1 MFINTN
7 VASLNSQRQLAG
19 STGLLAT
26 ATQRLSSGLRI
37 NSAKD
42 DAAGL
47 AISERMTAQVK
58 GLDQARRNANDGISL
73 AQTAEGALAE
83 VGNNL
88 QRIRELAVQAANSTN
103 KAGDRQTIQNEV
115 DQLKNE
121 IQRMTEQTSFN
132 GNKLLDGSFNAK
144 TFQVGADAGQF
155 ITINEVANTN
165 LTSLGGTN
173 IEKQTSTTSGLLGA
187 TAGTFGT
194 AITSGDLK
202 LNYIDKDGASQ
213 SVNLGAI
220 TAASTKETRMAQIAE
235 AINKKTETSGVSATI
250 DDTGALKLTSNNALG
265 SADSVTTAGNFSL
278 VTTATASVGNTG
290 FDTSNNNATP
300 TSDSGIKG
308 IATLT
313 VTGTDSSKATN
324 AITRIDR
331 AIAEVNEK
339 RAALGAVQN
348 RFSSAIT
355 SLQTSSENISASR
368 SRIKDADFA
377 SESAALAR
385 ANVLQQA
392 GTAMLAQANQQPQQ
406 ALQLLR

>member
-47 AISERMTAQVK
+47 SISERMTAQVK

-73 AQTAEGALAE
+73 AQTAEGALSE
-83 VGNNL
+83 IGNNL
-88 QRIRELAVQAANSTN
+88 QRMRELAVQASNSTN
-103 KAGDRQTIQNEV
+103 KLGDRATIQAELN
-115 DQLKNE
+115 QLKDE
-121 IQRMTEQTSFN
+121 IQRMTDQTSFN
-132 GNKLLDGSFNAK
+132 GNKLLDGTYSGK
-144 TFQVGADAGQF
+144 TFQVGADAGQM
-155 ITINEVANTN
+155 ITIKEVGNTN
-165 LTSLGGTN
+165 LTQLGGTT
-173 IEKQTSTTSGLLGA
+173 KMGTYGGAYTSVGSMA
-187 TAGTFGT
+187 
-194 AITSGDLK
+194 
-202 LNYIDKDGASQ
+202 Q
-213 SVNLGAI
+213 
-220 TAASTKETRMAQIAE
+220 TAASLSSGSIAIKYRAIDESTGLPDTNSTTQTITIGAAASANERQAQVVAG
-235 AINKKTETSGVSATI
+235 INKHSEKTGVVAYMDAGSIKLSSTDAN
-250 DDTGALKLTSNNALG
+250 GAVA
-265 SADSVTTAGNFSL
+265 
-278 VTTATASVGNTG
+278 TATQILSFGGSLTAASSGLAAASFT
-290 FDTSNNNATP
+290 ATNK
-300 TSDSGIKG
+300 TG
-308 IATLT
+308 IADLT
-313 VTGTDSSKATN
+313 VTGSTSANATKAIRMLDN
-324 AITRIDR
+324 AIKQLNQFRSD
-331 AIAEVNEK
+331 
-339 RAALGAVQN
+339 LGGVQN

-377 SESAALAR
+377 NESASLAR

>member
-47 AISERMTAQVK
+47 SISERMTAQVK

-73 AQTAEGALAE
+73 AQTAEGALSE
-83 VGNNL
+83 IGNNL
-88 QRIRELAVQAANSTN
+88 QRMRELAVQASNSTN
-103 KAGDRQTIQNEV
+103 KIGDRATIQAELN
-115 DQLKNE
+115 QLKDE
-121 IQRMTEQTSFN
+121 IQRMTDQTSFN
-132 GNKLLDGSFNAK
+132 GNKLLDGTYSGK
-144 TFQVGADAGQF
+144 TFQVGADAGQM
-155 ITINEVANTN
+155 ITIKEVGDTN
-165 LTSLGGTN
+165 LTKLGGTT
-173 IEKQTSTTSGLLGA
+173 KMGTYGGTYTSVGA
-187 TAGTFGT
+187 MA
-194 AITSGDLK
+194 
-202 LNYIDKDGASQ
+202 Q
-213 SVNLGAI
+213 
-220 TAASTKETRMAQIAE
+220 TAASLSSGTIAIKYRAINESTGLPAANSASVTITIGAAASANERQAQIVAG
-235 AINKKTETSGVSATI
+235 INKHSEKTGVVAYMDAGSIKLSSTDAN
-250 DDTGALKLTSNNALG
+250 GAVA
-265 SADSVTTAGNFSL
+265 
-278 VTTATASVGNTG
+278 TATQTLSFGGSLTA
-290 FDTSNNNATP
+290 AR
-300 TSDSGIKG
+300 SGLAAGSFTAQNKTG
-308 IATLT
+308 IADLT
-313 VTGTDSSKATN
+313 VTGSTSANATKAIRMLDN
-324 AITRIDR
+324 AIKQ
-331 AIAEVNEK
+331 VNQF
-339 RAALGAVQN
+339 RSDLGGVQN

>member
-1 MFINTN
+1 MTMFINTN

-37 NSAKD
+37 NTAKD
-42 DAAGL
+42 DAAGM

-73 AQTAEGALAE
+73 AQTAEGALTE
-83 VGNNL
+83 IGNNL
-88 QRIRELAVQAANSTN
+88 QRMRELAVQAANSTN
-103 KAGDRQTIQNEV
+103 KAGDRETIQNEMT
-115 DQLKNE
+115 QLKDE
-121 IQRMTEQTSFN
+121 VQRMTEQTSFN

-155 ITINEVANTN
+155 ITIKEVGNTN
-165 LTSLGGTN
+165 LSSLGGTN
-173 IEKQTSTTSGLLGA
+173 YVKGA
-187 TAGTFGT
+187 SAAVS
-194 AITSGDLK
+194 AITSAGYATALSATALKIEYVDAKGDV
-202 LNYIDKDGASQ
+202 Q
-213 SVNLGAI
+213 SIALGALDAVSSKNAR
-220 TAASTKETRMAQIAE
+220 AAQVVE
-235 AINKKTETSGVSATI
+235 AINKQTETTGVSATI
-250 DDTGALKLTSNNALG
+250 DTDGQIVVRSNGGLGGESKGTFELVGFSAGTTGLAA
-265 SADSVTTAGNFSL
+265 AA
-278 VTTATASVGNTG
+278 ATAR
-290 FDTSNNNATP
+290 
-300 TSDSGIKG
+300 SGDGDKG
-308 IATLT
+308 IVDIT
-313 VTGTDSSKATN
+313 VTGTDSSNATN
-324 AITRIDR
+324 AITRIDN
-331 AIAEVNEK
+331 AIKEVNK
-339 RAALGAVQN
+339 FRADLGAVQN

-377 SESAALAR
+377 SESASLAR

>member
-37 NSAKD
+37 NTAKD
-42 DAAGL
+42 DAAGM
-47 AISERMTAQVK
+47 AISERMTSQVK

-73 AQTAEGALAE
+73 AQTAEGALTE

>member
-47 AISERMTAQVK
+47 SISERMTAQVK

-73 AQTAEGALAE
+73 AQTAEGALSE
-83 VGNNL
+83 IGNNL
-88 QRIRELAVQAANSTN
+88 QRMRELAVQASNSTN
-103 KAGDRQTIQNEV
+103 KLGDRATIQAELN
-115 DQLKNE
+115 QLKDE
-121 IQRMTEQTSFN
+121 IQRMTDQTSFN
-132 GNKLLDGSFNAK
+132 GNKLLDGTYSGK
-144 TFQVGADAGQF
+144 TFQVGADAGQM
-155 ITINEVANTN
+155 ITIKEVGNTN
-165 LTSLGGTN
+165 LTKLGDVTKMGTYGGAY
-173 IEKQTSTTSGLLGA
+173 TSTGA
-187 TAGTFGT
+187 MA
-194 AITSGDLK
+194 
-202 LNYIDKDGASQ
+202 Q
-213 SVNLGAI
+213 
-220 TAASTKETRMAQIAE
+220 TAASLSSGSIAIKYRAINESTGLPAAGSASVTITIGAAASANERQAQIVAG
-235 AINKKTETSGVSATI
+235 INKHSEKTGVVAYMDAGSIKLSSTDAN
-250 DDTGALKLTSNNALG
+250 GAVA
-265 SADSVTTAGNFSL
+265 
-278 VTTATASVGNTG
+278 TATQTLSFGGSLNAARSGLAAASFT
-290 FDTSNNNATP
+290 ATNK
-300 TSDSGIKG
+300 TG
-308 IATLT
+308 IADLT
-313 VTGTDSSKATN
+313 VTGSTSANATKAIRMLDN
-324 AITRIDR
+324 AIKQ
-331 AIAEVNEK
+331 VNQF
-339 RAALGAVQN
+339 RSDLGGIQN

-377 SESAALAR
+377 NESASLAR

>member
-88 QRIRELAVQAANSTN
+88 QRMRELAVQAANSTN
-103 KAGDRQTIQNEV
+103 KSGDRSTIQSEIN
-115 DQLKNE
+115 QLRDE
-121 IQRMTEQTSFN
+121 IQRMTDQTTFN
-132 GNKLLDGSFNAK
+132 GNKLLDGTYAGK
-144 TFQVGADAGQF
+144 TFQVGADAGQM
-155 ITINEVANTN
+155 ITIQNVGNTN
-165 LTSLGGTN
+165 VAELGKNTKIGQIGATTLGAVGAASMAASKGSLGSGTITIAYTQLNDDGTTTAATQVITIGQAASASERQAQVVAGINKYSEKTGVTAALDGGKISLTSTDAN
-173 IEKQTSTTSGLLGA
+173 GA
-187 TAGTFGT
+187 VKTAEQ
-194 AITSGDLK
+194 AITSNLSAAALGF
-202 LNYIDKDGASQ
+202 AS
-213 SVNLGAI
+213 
-220 TAASTKETRMAQIAE
+220 
-235 AINKKTETSGVSATI
+235 SGVTFEAATNLNV
-250 DDTGALKLTSNNALG
+250 GA
-265 SADSVTTAGNFSL
+265 
-278 VTTATASVGNTG
+278 
-290 FDTSNNNATP
+290 
-300 TSDSGIKG
+300 
-308 IATLT
+308 LT
-313 VTGTDSSKATN
+313 VTGATSDNATKAIRILDE
-324 AITRIDR
+324 AIK
-331 AIAEVNEK
+331 EVNK
-339 RAALGAVQN
+339 YRSDLGGIQN

>member
-42 DAAGL
+42 DAAGM
-47 AISERMTAQVK
+47 AISERMTSQVK

-73 AQTAEGALAE
+73 AQTAEGALTE

-103 KAGDRQTIQNEV
+103 KAGDRLTIQNEV

-121 IQRMTEQTSFN
+121 IQRMTEQTAFN
-132 GNKLLDGSFNAK
+132 GNKLLDGSFTAK
-144 TFQVGADAGQF
+144 TFQVGADAGQM
-155 ITINEVANTN
+155 ITITDIANTN
-165 LTSLGGTN
+165 LNSIGGQTKVGSLA
-173 IEKQTSTTSGLLGA
+173 GA
-187 TAGTFGT
+187 VTGIAASAGAPAAAIAAGSLDITVTLADGT
-194 AITSGDLK
+194 AKTIT
-202 LNYIDKDGASQ
+202 
-213 SVNLGAI
+213 LGAI
-220 TAASTKETRMAQIAE
+220 GAAYSQEERANQIVE
-235 AINKKTETSGVSATI
+235 AINKVSDRTGVTATI
-250 DDTGALKLTSNNALG
+250 DSGEIKLAGGDLGGDLANATATLGAGFTAATTGVAGGALADAATSI
-265 SADSVTTAGNFSL
+265 GN
-278 VTTATASVGNTG
+278 GI
-290 FDTSNNNATP
+290 SN
-300 TSDSGIKG
+300 
-308 IATLT
+308 LT
-313 VTGTDSSKATN
+313 VTGSDSSKATLAIRMVDN
-324 AITRIDR
+324 AIK
-331 AIAEVNEK
+331 EVNDK

-348 RFSSAIT
+348 RFSSAIA

-377 SESAALAR
+377 SESASLAR

>member
-47 AISERMTAQVK
+47 SISERMTAQVK

-73 AQTAEGALAE
+73 AQTAEGALSE
-83 VGNNL
+83 IGNNL
-88 QRIRELAVQAANSTN
+88 QRMRELAVQASNSTN
-103 KAGDRQTIQNEV
+103 KLGDRATIQAELN
-115 DQLKNE
+115 QLKDE
-121 IQRMTEQTSFN
+121 IQRMTDQTSFN
-132 GNKLLDGSFNAK
+132 GNKLLDGTYSGK
-144 TFQVGADAGQF
+144 TFQVGADAGQM
-155 ITINEVANTN
+155 ITIKEVGNTN
-165 LTSLGGTN
+165 LTKLGDVTKMGTYGGAY
-173 IEKQTSTTSGLLGA
+173 TSTGA
-187 TAGTFGT
+187 MA
-194 AITSGDLK
+194 
-202 LNYIDKDGASQ
+202 Q
-213 SVNLGAI
+213 
-220 TAASTKETRMAQIAE
+220 TAASLSSGSIAIKYRAINESTGLPAAGSASVTITIGAAASANERQAQIVAG
-235 AINKKTETSGVSATI
+235 INKHSEKTGVVAYMDAGSIKLSSTDAN
-250 DDTGALKLTSNNALG
+250 GAVA
-265 SADSVTTAGNFSL
+265 
-278 VTTATASVGNTG
+278 TATQTLSFGGSLNAARSGLAAASFTQQNKT
-290 FDTSNNNATP
+290 
-300 TSDSGIKG
+300 G
-308 IATLT
+308 IADLT
-313 VTGTDSSKATN
+313 VTGSTSANATKAIRMLDN
-324 AITRIDR
+324 AIKQ
-331 AIAEVNEK
+331 VNQF
-339 RAALGAVQN
+339 RSDLGGIQN

-377 SESAALAR
+377 NESASLAR

>member
-47 AISERMTAQVK
+47 SISERMTAQVK

-73 AQTAEGALAE
+73 AQTAEGALSE
-83 VGNNL
+83 IGNNL
-88 QRIRELAVQAANSTN
+88 QRMRELAVQASNSTN
-103 KAGDRQTIQNEV
+103 KLGDRATIQAELN
-115 DQLKNE
+115 QLKDE
-121 IQRMTEQTSFN
+121 IQRMTDQTSFN
-132 GNKLLDGSFNAK
+132 GNKLLDGTYSGK
-144 TFQVGADAGQF
+144 TFQVGADAGQM
-155 ITINEVANTN
+155 ITIKEVGNTN
-165 LTSLGGTN
+165 LTKLGDVTKMGTYAGAY
-173 IEKQTSTTSGLLGA
+173 TSTGA
-187 TAGTFGT
+187 MA
-194 AITSGDLK
+194 
-202 LNYIDKDGASQ
+202 Q
-213 SVNLGAI
+213 
-220 TAASTKETRMAQIAE
+220 TAASLSSGTIAIKYRAINESTGLPAANSASVTITIGAAASANERQAQIVAG
-235 AINKKTETSGVSATI
+235 INKHSEKTGVVAYMDAGSIKLSSTDAN
-250 DDTGALKLTSNNALG
+250 GAVA
-265 SADSVTTAGNFSL
+265 
-278 VTTATASVGNTG
+278 TATQTLSFGGSLTAARSGLAAASFTQQNKT
-290 FDTSNNNATP
+290 
-300 TSDSGIKG
+300 G
-308 IATLT
+308 IADLT
-313 VTGTDSSKATN
+313 VTGSTSANATKAIRMLDN
-324 AITRIDR
+324 AIKQ
-331 AIAEVNEK
+331 VNQF
-339 RAALGAVQN
+339 RSDLGGIQN

-377 SESAALAR
+377 NESASLAR

>member
-37 NSAKD
+37 NSSKD

-73 AQTAEGALAE
+73 SQTAEGALAE

-88 QRIRELAVQAANSTN
+88 QRMRELAVQAANSTN
-103 KAGDRQTIQNEV
+103 KSGDRSTIQSEMN
-115 DQLKNE
+115 QLRDE
-121 IQRMTEQTSFN
+121 IQRMTDQTTFN
-132 GNKLLDGSFNAK
+132 GNKLLDGTYAGK
-144 TFQVGADAGQF
+144 TFQVGADAGQM
-155 ITINEVANTN
+155 ITIQNVGNTN
-165 LTSLGGTN
+165 VTNLGKDTKIGTVSTANLDATNVDSMTQSMAGLGSGTITIEYTKLNDDGTTTGASVTISIGAARSAAERQAQVVDGINKHSEKTGVTAYLDGGNISLASSDANGAVASVSQAFSFTSLSTGQVGFSETADF
-173 IEKQTSTTSGLLGA
+173 TS
-187 TAGTFGT
+187 
-194 AITSGDLK
+194 
-202 LNYIDKDGASQ
+202 
-213 SVNLGAI
+213 
-220 TAASTKETRMAQIAE
+220 
-235 AINKKTETSGVSATI
+235 
-250 DDTGALKLTSNNALG
+250 
-265 SADSVTTAGNFSL
+265 AGNFN
-278 VTTATASVGNTG
+278 VG
-290 FDTSNNNATP
+290 S
-300 TSDSGIKG
+300 
-308 IATLT
+308 LT
-313 VTGTDSSKATN
+313 VTGATSENATKAIRVLDE
-324 AITRIDR
+324 AIK
-331 AIAEVNEK
+331 EVNK
-339 RAALGAVQN
+339 FRSDLGGIQN
-348 RFSSAIT
+348 RFSSAIA

-377 SESAALAR
+377 NESASLAR

>member
-37 NSAKD
+37 NTAKD
-42 DAAGL
+42 DAAGM
-47 AISERMTAQVK
+47 AISERMTSQVK

-73 AQTAEGALAE
+73 AQTAEGALTE

-103 KAGDRQTIQNEV
+103 KAGDRLTIQNEV

-173 IEKQTSTTSGLLGA
+173 IEKQASTTAGNLGA
-187 TAGTFGT
+187 TAATFGT
-194 AITSGDLK
+194 AITAGDLK
-202 LNYIDKDGASQ
+202 LNYVDKDGATQ
-213 SVNLGAI
+213 SVDLGAI
-220 TAASTKETRMAQIAE
+220 SAASTKNGRLAQIAE

-265 SADSVTTAGNFSL
+265 SADSVATAGDFSL
-278 VTTATASVGNTG
+278 VIAATASIGNVGFATG
-290 FDTSNNNATP
+290 ASSAATA
-300 TSDSGIKG
+300 DSGIKG
-308 IATLT
+308 ISTLT

-377 SESAALAR
+377 QESASLAR

>member
-42 DAAGL
+42 DAAGMS
-47 AISERMTAQVK
+47 ISERMTAQVK
-58 GLDQARRNANDGISL
+58 GLDQAKRNANDGISL
-73 AQTAEGALAE
+73 AQTAEGALTE

-88 QRIRELAVQAANSTN
+88 QRVRELAVQAANSTN
-103 KAGDRQTIQNEV
+103 KLGDRQTIQDEIT
-115 DQLKNE
+115 QLKNE

-132 GNKLLDGSFNAK
+132 GNKLLDGSFTAK
-144 TFQVGADAGQF
+144 TFQVGADAGQA
-155 ITINEVANTN
+155 ITIDSVANTN
-165 LTSLGGTN
+165 LSSLGGRN
-173 IEKQTSTTSGLLGA
+173 YVRGVSAVA
-187 TAGTFGT
+187 TGSISKAAGTGGVD
-194 AITSGDLK
+194 AIANGLK
-202 LNYIDKDGASQ
+202 IKYTDSNGAAQ
-213 SVNLGAI
+213 SVSLGSI
-220 TAASTKETRMAQIAE
+220 GAASTGEQRAGQIVE
-235 AINKKTETSGVSATI
+235 AINKQSEKTGVTATLDENNKIQVRSNGSLGELSKASFSLTGGWSASK
-250 DDTGALKLTSNNALG
+250 TGLSTKGGASL
-265 SADSVTTAGNFSL
+265 AGN
-278 VTTATASVGNTG
+278 NTL
-290 FDTSNNNATP
+290 
-300 TSDSGIKG
+300 GI
-308 IATLT
+308 TDLT
-313 VTGTDSSKATN
+313 VTGHDSKNATN
-324 AITRIDR
+324 AIARIDN
-331 AIAEVNEK
+331 AIKEVNAF
-339 RAALGAVQN
+339 RAKLGAFQN

-377 SESAALAR
+377 NESASLAR

>member
-37 NSAKD
+37 NSSKD

-73 AQTAEGALAE
+73 SQTAEGALAE

-88 QRIRELAVQAANSTN
+88 QRMRELAVQAANSTN
-103 KAGDRQTIQNEV
+103 KTGDRATIQSEMN
-115 DQLKNE
+115 QLRDE
-121 IQRMTEQTSFN
+121 IQRMTDQTTFN
-132 GNKLLDGSFNAK
+132 GNKLLDGTYAGK
-144 TFQVGADAGQF
+144 TFQVGADAGQM
-155 ITINEVANTN
+155 ITIQNVGNTN
-165 LTSLGGTN
+165 VTNLGKDTKIGTVGA
-173 IEKQTSTTSGLLGA
+173 GLLGA
-187 TAGTFGT
+187 VNVDAMTQSMGALASGTITISYTKLNDDGTSTALTV
-194 AITSGDLK
+194 AITIGAARSAAERQAQVV
-202 LNYIDKDGASQ
+202 DG
-213 SVNLGAI
+213 
-220 TAASTKETRMAQIAE
+220 
-235 AINKKTETSGVSATI
+235 INKHSEKTGLTAYLDGGNISLASSDANGAVTDVTQSITMTGLSAAQVGFASETVVFSS
-250 DDTGALKLTSNNALG
+250 
-265 SADSVTTAGNFSL
+265 AGNFN
-278 VTTATASVGNTG
+278 VG
-290 FDTSNNNATP
+290 S
-300 TSDSGIKG
+300 
-308 IATLT
+308 LT
-313 VTGTDSSKATN
+313 VTGATSENATKAIRVLDE
-324 AITRIDR
+324 ALK
-331 AIAEVNEK
+331 EVNK
-339 RAALGAVQN
+339 FRSDLGGIQN

-377 SESAALAR
+377 NESAALAR

>member
-88 QRIRELAVQAANSTN
+88 QRMRELAVQAANSTN
-103 KAGDRQTIQNEV
+103 KSGDRATIQSEMN
-115 DQLKNE
+115 QLRDE
-121 IQRMTEQTSFN
+121 IQRMTDQTTFN
-132 GNKLLDGSFNAK
+132 GNKLLDGTYAGK
-144 TFQVGADAGQF
+144 TFQVGADAGQM
-155 ITINEVANTN
+155 ITIQNVGNTN
-165 LTSLGGTN
+165 VAELGKKTKIGEVSATSFGAVGAASMAASKTSLGSGKITIAYIQLNDDGTTTAVKQVISIGQAASASERQAQVVAGIN
-173 IEKQTSTTSGLLGA
+173 KYSEKTGITASLDGGKISLTSTDANGA
-187 TAGTFGT
+187 VKTAQQT
-194 AITSGDLK
+194 
-202 LNYIDKDGASQ
+202 
-213 SVNLGAI
+213 I
-220 TAASTKETRMAQIAE
+220 TATGLTAKQIGFKAS
-235 AINKKTETSGVSATI
+235 SATSI
-250 DDTGALKLTSNNALG
+250 AFKAATNLNVGA
-265 SADSVTTAGNFSL
+265 
-278 VTTATASVGNTG
+278 
-290 FDTSNNNATP
+290 
-300 TSDSGIKG
+300 
-308 IATLT
+308 LT
-313 VTGTDSSKATN
+313 VTGATSDNATKAIRILDE
-324 AITRIDR
+324 AIK
-331 AIAEVNEK
+331 EVNK
-339 RAALGAVQN
+339 YRSDLGGIQN

-377 SESAALAR
+377 NESASLAR

>member
-47 AISERMTAQVK
+47 SISERMTAQVK

-73 AQTAEGALAE
+73 AQTAEGALSE
-83 VGNNL
+83 IGNNL
-88 QRIRELAVQAANSTN
+88 QRMRELAVQASNSTN
-103 KAGDRQTIQNEV
+103 KLGDRATIQAELN
-115 DQLKNE
+115 QLKDE
-121 IQRMTEQTSFN
+121 IQRMTDQTSFN
-132 GNKLLDGSFNAK
+132 GNKLLDGTYSGK
-144 TFQVGADAGQF
+144 TFQVGADAGQM
-155 ITINEVANTN
+155 ITIKEVGNTN
-165 LTSLGGTN
+165 LTKLGDVTKMGTYGGAY
-173 IEKQTSTTSGLLGA
+173 TSTGA
-187 TAGTFGT
+187 MA
-194 AITSGDLK
+194 
-202 LNYIDKDGASQ
+202 Q
-213 SVNLGAI
+213 
-220 TAASTKETRMAQIAE
+220 TAASLSSGTIKINYRAINESTGLPAANSTSVTITIGAAASANERQAQIVAG
-235 AINKKTETSGVSATI
+235 INKHSEKTGVVAYMDAGSIKLSSTDAN
-250 DDTGALKLTSNNALG
+250 GAVA
-265 SADSVTTAGNFSL
+265 
-278 VTTATASVGNTG
+278 TATQRLSFGGSLTAARSGLAASSFT
-290 FDTSNNNATP
+290 ATNK
-300 TSDSGIKG
+300 TG
-308 IATLT
+308 IADLT
-313 VTGTDSSKATN
+313 VTGSTSANATKAIRMLDN
-324 AITRIDR
+324 AIKQLNQFRSD
-331 AIAEVNEK
+331 
-339 RAALGAVQN
+339 LGGIQN

-377 SESAALAR
+377 NESASLAR

>member
-37 NSAKD
+37 NTAKD
-42 DAAGL
+42 DAAGM

-73 AQTAEGALAE
+73 AQTAEGALTE
-83 VGNNL
+83 IGNNL
-88 QRIRELAVQAANSTN
+88 QRMRELAVQAANSTN
-103 KAGDRQTIQNEV
+103 KAGDRETIQNEMT
-115 DQLKNE
+115 QLKDE
-121 IQRMTEQTSFN
+121 VQRMTEQTSFN

-155 ITINEVANTN
+155 ITIKEVGNTN
-165 LTSLGGTN
+165 LSSLGGTN
-173 IEKQTSTTSGLLGA
+173 YVKGA
-187 TAGTFGT
+187 SAAVS
-194 AITSGDLK
+194 AITSAGYATALSATALKINYVDAKGATQSIALGDLSAVSSK
-202 LNYIDKDGASQ
+202 NAR
-213 SVNLGAI
+213 
-220 TAASTKETRMAQIAE
+220 AAQVVE
-235 AINKKTETSGVSATI
+235 AINKQTETTGVSATI
-250 DDTGALKLTSNNALG
+250 DTDGQIVVRSNGGLGGESKGTFELVGFNA
-265 SADSVTTAGNFSL
+265 VTTGL
-278 VTTATASVGNTG
+278 TTAP
-290 FDTSNNNATP
+290 AT
-300 TSDSGIKG
+300 TRSGDGDKG
-308 IATLT
+308 IVDIT
-313 VTGTDSSKATN
+313 VTGTDSSNATN
-324 AITRIDR
+324 AITRIDN
-331 AIAEVNEK
+331 AIKEVNK
-339 RAALGAVQN
+339 FRADLGAVQN

-377 SESAALAR
+377 SESASLAR

>member
-88 QRIRELAVQAANSTN
+88 QRMRELAVQAANSTN
-103 KAGDRQTIQNEV
+103 KTGDRATIQSEMN
-115 DQLKNE
+115 QLRDE
-121 IQRMTEQTSFN
+121 IQRMTDQTTFN
-132 GNKLLDGSFNAK
+132 GNKLLDGTYAGK
-144 TFQVGADAGQF
+144 TFQVGADAGQM
-155 ITINEVANTN
+155 ITIQNVGNTN
-165 LTSLGGTN
+165 VAELGKNTKIGEATP
-173 IEKQTSTTSGLLGA
+173 TVVGA
-187 TAGTFGT
+187 VG
-194 AITSGDLK
+194 
-202 LNYIDKDGASQ
+202 
-213 SVNLGAI
+213 
-220 TAASTKETRMAQIAE
+220 AASMAAS
-235 AINKKTETSGVSATI
+235 KG
-250 DDTGALKLTSNNALG
+250 ALG
-265 SADSVTTAGNFSL
+265 SGTITITYVKLNDDGSASTASQVITIGQAASASERQAQVVAGINKYSEKTGVTASLDGGKISLTSTDANGAVASAAQVISSSLSAAALGFSNSVTFTE
-278 VTTATASVGNTG
+278 ATNLNVG
-290 FDTSNNNATP
+290 A
-300 TSDSGIKG
+300 
-308 IATLT
+308 LT
-313 VTGTDSSKATN
+313 VTGATSDNATKAIRILDE
-324 AITRIDR
+324 AIK
-331 AIAEVNEK
+331 EVNK
-339 RAALGAVQN
+339 YRSDLGGVQN

>member
-47 AISERMTAQVK
+47 SISERMTAQVK

-73 AQTAEGALAE
+73 AQTAEGALSE
-83 VGNNL
+83 IGNNL
-88 QRIRELAVQAANSTN
+88 QRMRELAVQASNSTN
-103 KAGDRQTIQNEV
+103 KLGDRATIQAELN
-115 DQLKNE
+115 QLKDE
-121 IQRMTEQTSFN
+121 IQRMTDQTSFN
-132 GNKLLDGSFNAK
+132 GNKLLDGTYSGK
-144 TFQVGADAGQF
+144 TFQVGADAGQM
-155 ITINEVANTN
+155 ITIKEVGNTN
-165 LTSLGGTN
+165 LTELGDVTKMGTYGGAY
-173 IEKQTSTTSGLLGA
+173 TSTGA
-187 TAGTFGT
+187 MA
-194 AITSGDLK
+194 
-202 LNYIDKDGASQ
+202 Q
-213 SVNLGAI
+213 
-220 TAASTKETRMAQIAE
+220 TAASLSSGTIAIKYRAIDESTGLPAANSASVTITIGAAASANERQAQIVAG
-235 AINKKTETSGVSATI
+235 INKHSEKTGVVAYMDAGSIKLSSTDAN
-250 DDTGALKLTSNNALG
+250 GAVA
-265 SADSVTTAGNFSL
+265 
-278 VTTATASVGNTG
+278 TATQTLSFGGSLTAAS
-290 FDTSNNNATP
+290 
-300 TSDSGIKG
+300 SGLAAASFTAQNKTG
-308 IATLT
+308 IADLT
-313 VTGTDSSKATN
+313 VTGSTSANATKAIRMLDN
-324 AITRIDR
+324 AIKQ
-331 AIAEVNEK
+331 VNQF
-339 RAALGAVQN
+339 RSDLGGIQN

-377 SESAALAR
+377 NESAALAR

>member
-88 QRIRELAVQAANSTN
+88 QRMRELAVQAANSTN
-103 KAGDRQTIQNEV
+103 KSGDRATIQSEMN
-115 DQLKNE
+115 QLRDE
-121 IQRMTEQTSFN
+121 IQRMTDQTTFN
-132 GNKLLDGSFNAK
+132 GNKLLDGTYAGK
-144 TFQVGADAGQF
+144 TFQVGADAGQM
-155 ITINEVANTN
+155 ITIQNVGNTN
-165 LTSLGGTN
+165 VAELGKKTKIGEVSATSFGAVGAASMAASKTSLGSGKITIAYIQLNDDGTTTAVKQVISIGQAASASERQAQVVAGIN
-173 IEKQTSTTSGLLGA
+173 KYSEKTGITASLDGGKISLTSTDANGA
-187 TAGTFGT
+187 VKTAQQT
-194 AITSGDLK
+194 
-202 LNYIDKDGASQ
+202 
-213 SVNLGAI
+213 I
-220 TAASTKETRMAQIAE
+220 TATGLNAKQI
-235 AINKKTETSGVSATI
+235 GFSA
-250 DDTGALKLTSNNALG
+250 
-265 SADSVTTAGNFSL
+265 SVTFTA
-278 VTTATASVGNTG
+278 ATNLNVG
-290 FDTSNNNATP
+290 A
-300 TSDSGIKG
+300 
-308 IATLT
+308 LT
-313 VTGTDSSKATN
+313 VTGATSDNATKAIRILDE
-324 AITRIDR
+324 AIK
-331 AIAEVNEK
+331 EVNK
-339 RAALGAVQN
+339 YRSDLGGIQN

-377 SESAALAR
+377 NESASLAR

>member
-37 NSAKD
+37 NTAKD
-42 DAAGL
+42 DAAGM
-47 AISERMTAQVK
+47 AISERMTSQVK

-73 AQTAEGALAE
+73 AQTAEGALTE

-103 KAGDRQTIQNEV
+103 KAGDRLTIQNEV

-173 IEKQTSTTSGLLGA
+173 IEKQASTTAGNLGA
-187 TAGTFGT
+187 TAGSFGT

-202 LNYIDKDGASQ
+202 LNYVDKNGATQ
-213 SVNLGAI
+213 SVDLGAI
-220 TAASTKETRMAQIAE
+220 SAASTKNGRLAQIAE

-265 SADSVTTAGNFSL
+265 SADSVTTAGDFSL
-278 VTTATASVGNTG
+278 VVGGTADVGNVGFATGASGVATA
-290 FDTSNNNATP
+290 
-300 TSDSGIKG
+300 DSGIKG
-308 IATLT
+308 ISTLT

-377 SESAALAR
+377 QESASLAR

>member
-42 DAAGL
+42 DAAGMS
-47 AISERMTAQVK
+47 ISERMTAQVR

-73 AQTAEGALAE
+73 AQTAEGALTE

-88 QRIRELAVQAANSTN
+88 QRVRELAVQAANSTN
-103 KAGDRQTIQNEV
+103 KLGDRQTIQDEIT
-115 DQLKNE
+115 QLKNE

-132 GNKLLDGSFNAK
+132 GNKLLDGSFTAK
-144 TFQVGADAGQF
+144 TFQVGADAGQS
-155 ITINEVANTN
+155 ITIDTVANTN
-165 LTSLGGTN
+165 LSSLGGINYT
-173 IEKQTSTTSGLLGA
+173 KGSSA
-187 TAGTFGT
+187 AAT
-194 AITSGDLK
+194 AITTFAAIASGLK
-202 LNYIDKDGASQ
+202 INYTDTNGAAQ
-213 SVNLGAI
+213 NVTLGSI
-220 TAASTKETRMAQIAE
+220 GPASTSLQRAGQIVE
-235 AINKKTETSGVSATI
+235 AINKKSETTGVTATLDENNKI
-250 DDTGALKLTSNNALG
+250 QVRSSGALGASSKASFVLSG
-265 SADSVTTAGNFSL
+265 F
-278 VTTATASVGNTG
+278 TATKTGLANGTAAALSGNGTTG
-290 FDTSNNNATP
+290 ITD
-300 TSDSGIKG
+300 
-308 IATLT
+308 LT
-313 VTGTDSSKATN
+313 VTGHDSKNATN
-324 AITRIDR
+324 AITRIDN
-331 AIAEVNEK
+331 AIKEVNAF
-339 RAALGAVQN
+339 RAKLGAFQN

-377 SESAALAR
+377 NESASLAR

>member
-37 NSAKD
+37 NTAKD
-42 DAAGL
+42 DAAGM

-73 AQTAEGALAE
+73 AQTAEGALTE
-83 VGNNL
+83 IGNNL
-88 QRIRELAVQAANSTN
+88 QRMRELAVQAANSTN
-103 KAGDRQTIQNEV
+103 KAGDRLTIQNEIT
-115 DQLKNE
+115 QLKDE
-121 IQRMTEQTSFN
+121 VQRMTEQTSFN

-144 TFQVGADAGQF
+144 TFQVGADAAQF
-155 ITINEVANTN
+155 ITIKEVGNTN
-165 LTSLGGTN
+165 LSSLGGTAVA
-173 IEKQTSTTSGLLGA
+173 KAASAAASTITG
-187 TAGTFGT
+187 FGT
-194 AITSGDLK
+194 AIASSDLK
-202 LNYIDKDGASQ
+202 LSYKDANNTMKTVS
-213 SVNLGAI
+213 LGAI
-220 TAASTKETRMAQIAE
+220 DAATSAKGRAAQIVE
-235 AINKKTETSGVSATI
+235 AINKQTETTGVSATI
-250 DDTGALKLTSNNALG
+250 DENNKIQVRSFGALGGTSSGSFAFGGG
-265 SADSVTTAGNFSL
+265 SAVAARIGVNGNAA
-278 VTTATASVGNTG
+278 VVATLDGK
-290 FDTSNNNATP
+290 
-300 TSDSGIKG
+300 KG
-308 IATLT
+308 ITDLT
-313 VTGTDSSKATN
+313 VTGSDSNNATN
-324 AITRIDR
+324 AITRIDN
-331 AIAEVNEK
+331 AIKEVNK
-339 RAALGAVQN
+339 FRADLGAVQN

-377 SESAALAR
+377 SESASLAR

>member
-47 AISERMTAQVK
+47 SISERMTAQVK

-73 AQTAEGALAE
+73 AQTAEGALSE
-83 VGNNL
+83 IGNNL
-88 QRIRELAVQAANSTN
+88 QRMRELAVQASNSTN
-103 KAGDRQTIQNEV
+103 KIGDRATIQAELN
-115 DQLKNE
+115 QLKDE
-121 IQRMTEQTSFN
+121 IQRMTDQTSFN
-132 GNKLLDGSFNAK
+132 GNKLLDGTYSGK
-144 TFQVGADAGQF
+144 TFQVGADAGQM
-155 ITINEVANTN
+155 ITIKEVGNTN
-165 LTSLGGTN
+165 LTKLGGTTKMGTYGGAYTSVGAMIQN
-173 IEKQTSTTSGLLGA
+173 AGSLGSGTIKINYRPIDESTGLPAAGSASVTITIGAAASANERQAQVVAGINKHSEKTGVVAYMDAGSIKLSSTDANGAVA
-187 TAGTFGT
+187 TATQRISLAGG
-194 AITSGDLK
+194 L
-202 LNYIDKDGASQ
+202 
-213 SVNLGAI
+213 SVAGRTGI
-220 TAASTKETRMAQIAE
+220 AA
-235 AINKKTETSGVSATI
+235 
-250 DDTGALKLTSNNALG
+250 G
-265 SADSVTTAGNFSL
+265 SF
-278 VTTATASVGNTG
+278 TATNKT
-290 FDTSNNNATP
+290 
-300 TSDSGIKG
+300 G
-308 IATLT
+308 IADLT
-313 VTGTDSSKATN
+313 VTGSTSANATKAIRMLDN
-324 AITRIDR
+324 AIKQLNQFRSD
-331 AIAEVNEK
+331 
-339 RAALGAVQN
+339 LGGIQN

-377 SESAALAR
+377 NESASLAR

>member
-19 STGLLAT
+19 STSLLAT

-88 QRIRELAVQAANSTN
+88 QRMRELAVQAANSTN
-103 KAGDRQTIQNEV
+103 KTGDRATIQSEMN
-115 DQLKNE
+115 QLRDE
-121 IQRMTEQTSFN
+121 IQRMTDQTTFN
-132 GNKLLDGSFNAK
+132 GNKLLDGTYAGK
-144 TFQVGADAGQF
+144 TFQVGADAGQM
-155 ITINEVANTN
+155 ITIQNVGNTN
-165 LTSLGGTN
+165 TAELGKKTKIGEVSATSFGAVGAASMAASKTSLGSGTITITYIQLKDDGTTASLQQAITIGQAASASERQAQVVAGINKYSEKTGITASLDGGN
-173 IEKQTSTTSGLLGA
+173 ISLTSTDANGAVA
-187 TAGTFGT
+187 TAEQ
-194 AITSGDLK
+194 I
-202 LNYIDKDGASQ
+202 
-213 SVNLGAI
+213 I
-220 TAASTKETRMAQIAE
+220 TATGLTAKQIGF
-235 AINKKTETSGVSATI
+235 S
-250 DDTGALKLTSNNALG
+250 
-265 SADSVTTAGNFSL
+265 DSVAFTA
-278 VTTATASVGNTG
+278 ATNLNVG
-290 FDTSNNNATP
+290 A
-300 TSDSGIKG
+300 
-308 IATLT
+308 LT
-313 VTGTDSSKATN
+313 VTGATSDNATKAIRILDE
-324 AITRIDR
+324 AIK
-331 AIAEVNEK
+331 EVNK
-339 RAALGAVQN
+339 YRSDLGGVQN

>member
-37 NSAKD
+37 NTAKD
-42 DAAGL
+42 DAAGM
-47 AISERMTAQVK
+47 AISERMTSQVK

-73 AQTAEGALAE
+73 AQTAEGALTE

-187 TAGTFGT
+187 TAGSFGT

-220 TAASTKETRMAQIAE
+220 TAASTKESRMAQIAE

-278 VTTATASVGNTG
+278 VATATASVGNTG
-290 FDTSNNNATP
+290 FNTTNDNAAATA
-300 TSDSGIKG
+300 DSGIKG

-377 SESAALAR
+377 NESASLAR

>member
-37 NSAKD
+37 NTAKD
-42 DAAGL
+42 DAAGM

-73 AQTAEGALAE
+73 AQTAEGALTE
-83 VGNNL
+83 IGNNL
-88 QRIRELAVQAANSTN
+88 QRMRELAVQAANSTN
-103 KAGDRQTIQNEV
+103 KAGDRETIQNEMT
-115 DQLKNE
+115 QLKDE

-155 ITINEVANTN
+155 ITIKEVGNTN
-165 LTSLGGTN
+165 LSSLGGTN
-173 IEKQTSTTSGLLGA
+173 YVKGA
-187 TAGTFGT
+187 SAAIS
-194 AITSGDLK
+194 AITSAGYATALSAAALK
-202 LNYIDKDGASQ
+202 INYVDAKGAQQ
-213 SVNLGAI
+213 SIALGAI
-220 TAASTKETRMAQIAE
+220 SAVSSKNARAAQVVE
-235 AINKKTETSGVSATI
+235 AINKQTETTGVSATI
-250 DDTGALKLTSNNALG
+250 DTNGNIIARSNGGLG
-265 SADSVTTAGNFSL
+265 GESKGSFSL
-278 VTTATASVGNTG
+278 VGFSAGTTGLTAAAATTRTG
-290 FDTSNNNATP
+290 DG
-300 TSDSGIKG
+300 DKG
-308 IATLT
+308 IVDIT

-324 AITRIDR
+324 AITRIDN
-331 AIAEVNEK
+331 AIKEVNK
-339 RAALGAVQN
+339 FRADLGAVQN

-377 SESAALAR
+377 SESASLAR

>member
-47 AISERMTAQVK
+47 SISERMTAQVK

-73 AQTAEGALAE
+73 AQTAEGALSE
-83 VGNNL
+83 IGNNL
-88 QRIRELAVQAANSTN
+88 QRMRELAVQASNSTN
-103 KAGDRQTIQNEV
+103 KLGDRATIQAELN
-115 DQLKNE
+115 QLKDE
-121 IQRMTEQTSFN
+121 IQRMTDQTSFN
-132 GNKLLDGSFNAK
+132 GNKLLDGTYSGK
-144 TFQVGADAGQF
+144 TFQVGADAGQM
-155 ITINEVANTN
+155 ITIKEVGNTN
-165 LTSLGGTN
+165 LTKLGDVTKMGTYAGAY
-173 IEKQTSTTSGLLGA
+173 TSTGA
-187 TAGTFGT
+187 MA
-194 AITSGDLK
+194 
-202 LNYIDKDGASQ
+202 Q
-213 SVNLGAI
+213 
-220 TAASTKETRMAQIAE
+220 TAASLSSGTIAIKYRAINESTGLPAANSASVTITIGAAASANERQAQIVAG
-235 AINKKTETSGVSATI
+235 INKHSEKTGVVAYMDAGSIKLSSTDAN
-250 DDTGALKLTSNNALG
+250 GAVA
-265 SADSVTTAGNFSL
+265 
-278 VTTATASVGNTG
+278 TATQTLSFGGSLTAARSGLAAASFT
-290 FDTSNNNATP
+290 ATNK
-300 TSDSGIKG
+300 TG
-308 IATLT
+308 IADLT
-313 VTGTDSSKATN
+313 VTGSTSANATKAIRMLDN
-324 AITRIDR
+324 AIKQ
-331 AIAEVNEK
+331 VNQF
-339 RAALGAVQN
+339 RSDLGGIQN

-377 SESAALAR
+377 NESASLAR

>member
-37 NSAKD
+37 NTAKD
-42 DAAGL
+42 DAAGM

-73 AQTAEGALAE
+73 AQTAEGALTE
-83 VGNNL
+83 IGNNL
-88 QRIRELAVQAANSTN
+88 QRMRELAVQAANSTN
-103 KAGDRQTIQNEV
+103 KAGDRETIQNEMT
-115 DQLKNE
+115 QLKDE
-121 IQRMTEQTSFN
+121 VQRMTEQTSFN

-155 ITINEVANTN
+155 ITIKEVGNTN
-165 LTSLGGTN
+165 LSSLGGTN
-173 IEKQTSTTSGLLGA
+173 YVKGA
-187 TAGTFGT
+187 SAAVS
-194 AITSGDLK
+194 AITSAGYATALSATALKIEYVDAKGDV
-202 LNYIDKDGASQ
+202 Q
-213 SVNLGAI
+213 SIALGALDAVSSKNAR
-220 TAASTKETRMAQIAE
+220 AAQVVE
-235 AINKKTETSGVSATI
+235 AINKQTETTGVSATI
-250 DDTGALKLTSNNALG
+250 DTDGKIVVRSNGGLG
-265 SADSVTTAGNFSL
+265 GESKGSFELVGFSAA
-278 VTTATASVGNTG
+278 NTG
-290 FDTSNNNATP
+290 LAAAAAT
-300 TSDSGIKG
+300 TRSGDGDKG
-308 IATLT
+308 IVDIT
-313 VTGTDSSKATN
+313 VTGTDSSNATN
-324 AITRIDR
+324 AITRIDN
-331 AIAEVNEK
+331 AIKEVNK
-339 RAALGAVQN
+339 FRADLGAVQN

>member
-19 STGLLAT
+19 STSLLAT

-88 QRIRELAVQAANSTN
+88 QRMRELAVQAANSTN
-103 KAGDRQTIQNEV
+103 KTGDRETIQSEMN
-115 DQLKNE
+115 QLRDE
-121 IQRMTEQTSFN
+121 IQRMTDQTTFN
-132 GNKLLDGSFNAK
+132 GNKLLDGTYAGK
-144 TFQVGADAGQF
+144 TFQVGADAGQM
-155 ITINEVANTN
+155 ITIQNVGNTN
-165 LTSLGGTN
+165 VAELGKNTKIGEVGVTAF
-173 IEKQTSTTSGLLGA
+173 GA
-187 TAGTFGT
+187 VG
-194 AITSGDLK
+194 
-202 LNYIDKDGASQ
+202 
-213 SVNLGAI
+213 
-220 TAASTKETRMAQIAE
+220 AASMAASK
-235 AINKKTETSGVSATI
+235 A
-250 DDTGALKLTSNNALG
+250 ALG
-265 SADSVTTAGNFSL
+265 SGTITITYVKLNDNGVQSTLSQVITIGQAASASERQAQVVAGINKYSEKTGITASLDGGNISLTSTDANGAVATAEQVVSSSMSAAALGFSNSVTFAA
-278 VTTATASVGNTG
+278 ATNLNVG
-290 FDTSNNNATP
+290 A
-300 TSDSGIKG
+300 
-308 IATLT
+308 LT
-313 VTGTDSSKATN
+313 VTGATSDNATKAIRILDE
-324 AITRIDR
+324 AIK
-331 AIAEVNEK
+331 EVNK
-339 RAALGAVQN
+339 YRSDLGGVQN

-377 SESAALAR
+377 SESASLAR

>member
-19 STGLLAT
+19 STSLLAT

-88 QRIRELAVQAANSTN
+88 QRMRELAVQAANSTN
-103 KAGDRQTIQNEV
+103 KTGDRETIQSEMN
-115 DQLKNE
+115 QLRDE
-121 IQRMTEQTSFN
+121 IQRMTDQTTFN
-132 GNKLLDGSFNAK
+132 GNKLLDGTYAGK
-144 TFQVGADAGQF
+144 TFQVGADAGQM
-155 ITINEVANTN
+155 ITIQN
-165 LTSLGGTN
+165 
-173 IEKQTSTTSGLLGA
+173 
-187 TAGTFGT
+187 
-194 AITSGDLK
+194 
-202 LNYIDKDGASQ
+202 
-213 SVNLGAI
+213 
-220 TAASTKETRMAQIAE
+220 
-235 AINKKTETSGVSATI
+235 
-250 DDTGALKLTSNNALG
+250 
-265 SADSVTTAGNFSL
+265 
-278 VTTATASVGNTG
+278 VGNTNVAELG
-290 FDTSNNNATP
+290 KNTKIGEATP
-300 TSDSGIKG
+300 TVVGAVGAASMAASKGSLGSGTITITYTQLNDDGTTTAATQVITIGQAASASERQAQVVAG
-308 IATLT
+308 INKYSEKTGVTASLDGGKISLTSTDANGAVASAAQIVTSASLTASQLGFSASVTFTEATNLSVGALT
-313 VTGTDSSKATN
+313 VTGATSDNATKAIRILDE
-324 AITRIDR
+324 AIK
-331 AIAEVNEK
+331 EVNK
-339 RAALGAVQN
+339 YRSDLGGIQN

>member
-7 VASLNSQRQLAG
+7 VASLNAQRQLAG

-37 NSAKD
+37 NSSKD

-73 AQTAEGALAE
+73 SQTAEGALAE

-88 QRIRELAVQAANSTN
+88 QRMRELAVQAANSTN
-103 KAGDRQTIQNEV
+103 KSGDRATIQSEMN
-115 DQLKNE
+115 QLRDE
-121 IQRMTEQTSFN
+121 IQRMTDQTTFN
-132 GNKLLDGSFNAK
+132 GNKLLDGTYAGK
-144 TFQVGADAGQF
+144 TFQVGADAGQM
-155 ITINEVANTN
+155 ITIQNVGNTN
-165 LTSLGGTN
+165 VVNLGKDTKIGT
-173 IEKQTSTTSGLLGA
+173 LGA
-187 TAGTFGT
+187 TTLGAVNVDSMTQTMGGLASGTITIEYTKLNDDGT
-194 AITSGDLK
+194 TTALSVAITIGSARSAAERQAQVV
-202 LNYIDKDGASQ
+202 DGINKHSEKTGVTAYLDGGNISLASSDANGAVA
-213 SVNLGAI
+213 SVSQAI
-220 TAASTKETRMAQIAE
+220 TMTGLTAQQV
-235 AINKKTETSGVSATI
+235 GF
-250 DDTGALKLTSNNALG
+250 TGG
-265 SADSVTTAGNFSL
+265 SSFGAAGNFN
-278 VTTATASVGNTG
+278 VG
-290 FDTSNNNATP
+290 S
-300 TSDSGIKG
+300 
-308 IATLT
+308 LT
-313 VTGTDSSKATN
+313 VTGATSENATKAIRVLDE
-324 AITRIDR
+324 ALK
-331 AIAEVNEK
+331 EVNK
-339 RAALGAVQN
+339 FRSDLGGIQN

-377 SESAALAR
+377 QESASLAR

>member
-42 DAAGL
+42 DAAGMS
-47 AISERMTAQVK
+47 ISERMTAQVK
-58 GLDQARRNANDGISL
+58 GLDQAKRNANDGISL
-73 AQTAEGALAE
+73 AQTAEGALTE

-88 QRIRELAVQAANSTN
+88 QRVRELAVQAANSTN
-103 KAGDRQTIQNEV
+103 KLGDRQTIQDEIT
-115 DQLKNE
+115 QLKNE

-132 GNKLLDGSFNAK
+132 GNKLLDGSFTAK
-144 TFQVGADAGQF
+144 TFQVGADAGQA
-155 ITINEVANTN
+155 ITIDSVANTN
-165 LTSLGGTN
+165 LSSLGGRN
-173 IEKQTSTTSGLLGA
+173 YVRGVSAVA
-187 TAGTFGT
+187 TGSISKAAGTGGVD
-194 AITSGDLK
+194 AIANGLK
-202 LNYIDKDGASQ
+202 IKYTDSNGAAQ
-213 SVNLGAI
+213 SVSLGSI
-220 TAASTKETRMAQIAE
+220 GAASTGEQRAGQIVE
-235 AINKKTETSGVSATI
+235 AINKQSEKTGVTATLDENNKIQVRSNGSLGELSKASFSLTGGWTASATGLS
-250 DDTGALKLTSNNALG
+250 TKGGASL
-265 SADSVTTAGNFSL
+265 AGN
-278 VTTATASVGNTG
+278 NTL
-290 FDTSNNNATP
+290 
-300 TSDSGIKG
+300 GI
-308 IATLT
+308 TDLT
-313 VTGTDSSKATN
+313 VTGHDSKNATN
-324 AITRIDR
+324 AIARIDN
-331 AIAEVNEK
+331 AIKEVNAF
-339 RAALGAVQN
+339 RAKLGAFQN

-377 SESAALAR
+377 NESASLAR

>member
-47 AISERMTAQVK
+47 SISERMTAQVK

-73 AQTAEGALAE
+73 AQTAEGALSE
-83 VGNNL
+83 IGNNL
-88 QRIRELAVQAANSTN
+88 QRMRELAVQASNSTN
-103 KAGDRQTIQNEV
+103 KLGDRATIQAELN
-115 DQLKNE
+115 QLKDE
-121 IQRMTEQTSFN
+121 IQRMTDQTSFN
-132 GNKLLDGSFNAK
+132 GNKLLDGTYSGK
-144 TFQVGADAGQF
+144 TFQVGADAGQM
-155 ITINEVANTN
+155 ITIKEVGNTN
-165 LTSLGGTN
+165 LTKLGDVTKMGTYTGAY
-173 IEKQTSTTSGLLGA
+173 TSTGA
-187 TAGTFGT
+187 MA
-194 AITSGDLK
+194 
-202 LNYIDKDGASQ
+202 Q
-213 SVNLGAI
+213 
-220 TAASTKETRMAQIAE
+220 TAASLSSGSIAIKYRAINESTGLPDAASTSVTITIGAAASANERQAQIVAG
-235 AINKKTETSGVSATI
+235 INKHSEKTGVVAYMDAGSIKLSSTDAN
-250 DDTGALKLTSNNALG
+250 GAVA
-265 SADSVTTAGNFSL
+265 
-278 VTTATASVGNTG
+278 TATQTLSFGGSLTAARSGLAAASFTAQNKT
-290 FDTSNNNATP
+290 
-300 TSDSGIKG
+300 G
-308 IATLT
+308 IADLT
-313 VTGTDSSKATN
+313 VTGSTSANATKAIRMLDN
-324 AITRIDR
+324 AIKQ
-331 AIAEVNEK
+331 VNQF
-339 RAALGAVQN
+339 RSDLGGIQN

-377 SESAALAR
+377 NESASLAR

>member
-37 NSAKD
+37 NTAKD
-42 DAAGL
+42 DAAGM
-47 AISERMTAQVK
+47 AISERMTSQVK

-73 AQTAEGALAE
+73 AQTAEGALTE

-103 KAGDRQTIQNEV
+103 KAGDRLTIQNEV

-173 IEKQTSTTSGLLGA
+173 IQKQLTTNAAGVTGA
-187 TAGTFGT
+187 TAGSFGT
-194 AITSGDLK
+194 AIAAGDLK
-202 LNYIDKDGASQ
+202 LRYVDKNGATQ
-213 SVNLGAI
+213 TVDLGAI
-220 TAASTKETRMAQIAE
+220 SAVSTKSSRLAQVAE

-250 DDTGALKLTSNNALG
+250 DETGTLKLTSNNALG
-265 SADSVTTAGNFSL
+265 SADSVATRGNFSL
-278 VTTATASVGNTG
+278 VVANTASAGNTG
-290 FDTSNNNATP
+290 FANGA
-300 TSDSGIKG
+300 SGTAVAGNGDKG

-313 VTGTDSSKATN
+313 VTGTDSTMATN
-324 AITRIDR
+324 AISRVDR

-377 SESAALAR
+377 QESASLAR

>member
-42 DAAGL
+42 DAAGMS
-47 AISERMTAQVK
+47 ISERMTAQVK

-73 AQTAEGALAE
+73 AQTAEGALTE

-88 QRIRELAVQAANSTN
+88 QRVRELAVQAANSTN
-103 KAGDRQTIQNEV
+103 KLGDRQTIQDEIT
-115 DQLKNE
+115 QLKNE

-132 GNKLLDGSFNAK
+132 GNKLLDGSFTAK
-144 TFQVGADAGQF
+144 TFQVGADAGQS
-155 ITINEVANTN
+155 ITIDTVANTN
-165 LTSLGGTN
+165 LSSLGGTN
-173 IEKQTSTTSGLLGA
+173 YTKGSSA
-187 TAGTFGT
+187 AAT
-194 AITSGDLK
+194 AITTFAAIASGLK
-202 LNYIDKDGASQ
+202 IKYTDANGAGAS
-213 SVNLGAI
+213 VTLGSI
-220 TAASTKETRMAQIAE
+220 GPAATSLQRAGQIVE
-235 AINKKTETSGVSATI
+235 AINKKSEITGVTATLDENNKI
-250 DDTGALKLTSNNALG
+250 QVRSNGALGTSSKGSFSLAAGFVASKTGLSTAAASAL
-265 SADSVTTAGNFSL
+265 AGNG
-278 VTTATASVGNTG
+278 TVGIT
-290 FDTSNNNATP
+290 D
-300 TSDSGIKG
+300 
-308 IATLT
+308 LT
-313 VTGTDSSKATN
+313 VTGHDSKNATN
-324 AITRIDR
+324 AITRIDN
-331 AIAEVNEK
+331 AIKEVNAF
-339 RAALGAVQN
+339 RAKLGAFQN

-377 SESAALAR
+377 NESASLAR